1 MEVLEKNIG
10 QFLSNFCEEKS
21 FLTMTQNPE
30 TIKENINVF
39 D

>member
-1 MEVLEKNIG
+1 MEVLRKTIG
-10 QFLSNFCEEKS
+10 QFLSNFCEEKG

-30 TIKENINVF
+30 TIKENINKV